1 MELRQIRYFVTLAR
15 RLHFGRAAEELFI
28 TQPALSQQIR
38 SLEQE
43 FGVELFDRSG
53 RRVRLT
59 AAGEAF
65 LRWAERILGEV
76 ESAQTEMQEFAGLLR
91 GRVVIGTIPAQALG
105 GIDLPGLL
113 AEFHALHP
121 GIEIILREDITEEL
135 VERLGS
141 GQVDLAL
148 AVQTGVDLPPEVV
161 TRTLFTEDLVLM
173 VPAHHALTTRR
184 QVRLAELEHEPF
196 VFRKRGSVN
205 RKLVVRA
212 SAACGFSP
220 RVAFETDEVS
230 TAVALV
236 AQGLGIAVV
245 PRSIAD
251 DAGTSVVVLE
261 LAGLS
266 VERTIALMWSAE
278 RYRPIAAREF
288 LAFAQE
294 RLGSAQRCGRL
305 T

>member
-1 MELRQIRYFVTLAR
+1 MEFRQIRYFATLAR

-43 FGVELFDRSG
+43 LGVELFDRSG
-53 RRVRLT
+53 RRVDLT
-59 AAGEAF
+59 TAGGAF
-65 LRWAERILGEV
+65 LVWAERILSDV

-113 AEFHALHP
+113 AEFHALRP
-121 GIEIILREDITEEL
+121 GIEIVLREDITEEL
-135 VERLGS
+135 VRRLGS

-148 AVQTGVDLPPEVV
+148 AVQTGDDLPPAVV
-161 TRTLFTEDLVLM
+161 TKPLFTEDLVLM
-173 VPAHHALTTRR
+173 VPAHHALATRR

-205 RKLVVRA
+205 RKLVMRA
-212 SAACGFSP
+212 SAAGGFSP

-230 TAVALV
+230 TVLALV
-236 AQGLGIAVV
+236 GQGLGIAVT
-245 PRSIAD
+245 PRSIAEG
-251 DAGTSVVVLE
+251 AGASVVVLE
-261 LAGLS
+261 LADLS
-266 VERTIALMWSAE
+266 VERTIALMWSAD

-294 RLGSAQRCGRL
+294 SLGSA
-305 T
+305 